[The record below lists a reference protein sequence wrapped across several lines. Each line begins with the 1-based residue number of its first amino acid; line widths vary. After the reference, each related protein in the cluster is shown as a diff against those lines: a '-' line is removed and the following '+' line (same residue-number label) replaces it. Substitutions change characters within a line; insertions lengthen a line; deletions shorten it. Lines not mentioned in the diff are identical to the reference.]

1 MKFLLDTHVWL
12 WSLLEP
18 TKLNAITKS
27 ILIDPANTL
36 FLSPISVWETL
47 ILIEKKRIQVNADP
61 ITWVT
66 TALRHSHVHEAVLTH
81 AVAMRS
87 RQIQLPHQD
96 PADRFIAA
104 TAIEYALTLLTADE
118 HLLKSAQITTIA
130 AN

>member
-18 TKLNAITKS
+18 TKLNTTTKP
-27 ILIDPANTL
+27 ILIDPTNTL

-61 ITWVT
+61 IIWVT
-66 TALRHSHVHEAVLTH
+66 TALQRSHVHEAALTH
-81 AVAMRS
+81 TIAMRS

-104 TAIEYALTLLTADE
+104 TAKVYGIYPRDFLTLSLC
-118 HLLKSAQITTIA
+118 
-130 AN
+130 